1 MSTTALIEPPGQLH
15 DQPDEPV
22 AGFPV
27 SDVSEADAAT
37 FEAVRPRLF
46 GVAYRILGGAAEAEE
61 VVQDTWIR
69 WHGTDRRGIRNAAAF
84 LTTASTRLAL
94 NVADSA
100 RARHETAG
108 GAWLPEPVDVTADPT
123 TGVERDEALEL
134 AVRTLS
140 DRLSPT
146 ERAVF
151 VLREA
156 FDYPYRE
163 IAEVLG
169 LSEANARQLL
179 VRARTR
185 LSGARRP
192 TAGDGEHERLLAAIT
207 AAAQTGELPALERL
221 LADEAAPLA
230 VAA

>member
-1 MSTTALIEPPGQLH
+1 MIATALIEP
-15 DQPDEPV
+15 
-22 AGFPV
+22 A
-27 SDVSEADAAT
+27 VSEEDAAT

-69 WHGTDRRGIRNAAAF
+69 WHGADRSAVRNATAF
-84 LTTASTRLAL
+84 LTTASARLAL

-100 RARHETAG
+100 RARHEAANG
-108 GAWLPEPVDVTADPT
+108 WMPEPVDAGADPRVE
-123 TGVERDEALEL
+123 VERGEALEL

-140 DRLSPT
+140 ERLSPI

-156 FDYPYRE
+156 FDYPYRQV
-163 IAEVLG
+163 ADVLG

-179 VRARTR
+179 VRARAR
-185 LSGARRP
+185 LSSGRRP
-192 TAGDGEHERLLAAIT
+192 AAGGDHRRLLAAFS
-207 AAAQTGELPALERL
+207 AAADTGDL
-221 LADEAAPLA
+221 APLED
-230 VAA
+230 VLAAAA

>member
-1 MSTTALIEPPGQLH
+1 MTATALIEP
-15 DQPDEPV
+15 
-22 AGFPV
+22 A
-27 SDVSEADAAT
+27 VSEEDAAT

-69 WHGTDRRGIRNAAAF
+69 WHGTDRSAVRNATAF
-84 LTTASTRLAL
+84 LTTASARLAL

-100 RARHETAG
+100 RARHEASG
-108 GAWLPEPVDVTADPT
+108 GWMPEPVDAGADPT
-123 TGVERDEALEL
+123 IEAERDEALEL

-140 DRLSPT
+140 ERLSPT

-156 FDYPYRE
+156 FDYPYRQV
-163 IAEVLG
+163 ADVLG

-179 VRARTR
+179 VRARAR
-185 LSGARRP
+185 LASGCRP
-192 TAGDGEHERLLAAIT
+192 AAGGDHRRLLAAFT
-207 AAAQTGELPALERL
+207 AAADTGDLAPLEDL
-221 LADEAAPLA
+221 LAAAA
-230 VAA
+230 

>member
-1 MSTTALIEPPGQLH
+1 MTATALIEP
-15 DQPDEPV
+15 
-22 AGFPV
+22 AV
-27 SDVSEADAAT
+27 SDEDAAT

-69 WHGTDRRGIRNAAAF
+69 WHGTDRRAVRNATAF
-84 LTTASTRLAL
+84 LTTASARLAL

-100 RARHETAG
+100 RARHEAAHG
-108 GAWLPEPVDVTADPT
+108 WMPEPVDAGADPT
-123 TGVERDEALEL
+123 VEVEDDEALEL

-140 DRLSPT
+140 ERLSPT

-156 FDYPYRE
+156 FDYPYRQV
-163 IAEVLG
+163 ADVLG

-179 VRARTR
+179 ARSRAR
-185 LSGARRP
+185 LASGRRAA
-192 TAGDGEHERLLAAIT
+192 AGGDHRRLLAAFT
-207 AAAQTGELPALERL
+207 AAADTGDL
-221 LADEAAPLA
+221 APLEDMLA
-230 VAA
+230 SAA

>member
-1 MSTTALIEPPGQLH
+1 MTATALIEP
-15 DQPDEPV
+15 
-22 AGFPV
+22 A
-27 SDVSEADAAT
+27 VSEQDAAA

-69 WHGTDRRGIRNAAAF
+69 WHGTDRRAVRNATAF

-94 NVADSA
+94 NIADSA
-100 RARHETAG
+100 RARHEAANG
-108 GAWLPEPVDVTADPT
+108 WMPEPIDAGADPT
-123 TGVERDEALEL
+123 VEVEDDEALEL

-140 DRLSPT
+140 ERHSPS

-156 FDYPYRE
+156 FDYPYRQV
-163 IAEVLG
+163 ADVLG

-179 VRARTR
+179 VRARAR
-185 LSGARRP
+185 LASGRRP
-192 TAGDGEHERLLAAIT
+192 AAGGDHRRLLAAFT
-207 AAAQTGELPALERL
+207 AAADTGDLAPLEDL
-221 LADEAAPLA
+221 LASPA
-230 VAA
+230 